1 MTVDRKILM
10 VLGYDAAQMENRIME
25 DWMRW
30 CQSNSYS
37 ISVVQTMHNGFL
49 EFRKRDDKDLQNLM
63 ADASLFRFW
72 MDVYLDCLL
81 DFVDFVQGMNPSPTH
96 EEARQ
101 ILNRSVIDTHRLFS
115 KQLLNNARSKK
126 IDLCAKQN

>member
-1 MTVDRKILM
+1 MSVDRKILM
-10 VLGYDAAQMENRIME
+10 FLGYDDAQMENRIME

-37 ISVVQTMHNGFL
+37 NAVVQTLNNGILAFM
-49 EFRKRDDKDLQNLM
+49 KRDDKDLQNLM

-81 DFVDFVQGMNPSPTH
+81 DFVDFVEGMNPRPTQ
-96 EEARQ
+96 EEARL
-101 ILNRSVIDTHRLFS
+101 ILNRSVVDTHRLFS
-115 KQLLNNARSKK
+115 KQLMNSARSKK